1 MIIILTMK
9 ELPLDAKIAFA
20 SNLKRIRKERGM
32 TQVELSEKTNI
43 TQSGLS
49 QLEAGTN
56 WPDYNTVE
64 IIAKAFKCEQTDLF
78 KKPTKVK

>member
-1 MIIILTMK
+1 MK
-9 ELPLDAKIAFA
+9 LIHLDAKTAFA
-20 SNLKRIRKERGM
+20 ANIKRIRKERGM

-78 KKPTKVK
+78 KNPSKLK